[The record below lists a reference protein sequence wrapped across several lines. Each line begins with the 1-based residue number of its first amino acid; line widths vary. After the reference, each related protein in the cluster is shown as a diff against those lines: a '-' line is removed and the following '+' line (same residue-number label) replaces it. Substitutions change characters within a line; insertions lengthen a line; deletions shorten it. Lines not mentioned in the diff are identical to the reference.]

1 MVPEFTKFFIVCLKH
16 YMDGKEHTQQE
27 LADVCI
33 NAFSLTPADCKL
45 MTKQGNKTQLKDRV
59 SWTHTYFMQAGC
71 IRVSKKVGNKTLY
84 TITELGK
91 QFYNSHSLGFG
102 KKELM
107 SIPAFNEFATKKDEI
122 SVVVAPSVVKN
133 VEAEEETPKKSPI
146 EILEELSTHINETL
160 EATLLEALKKM
171 QPGSFEKLIKEL
183 LIKMKI
189 SSSEDCIELTPYVKD
204 DGVDIYVYDNV
215 LKMNVICCIQVKRY
229 SDTAV
234 GLSTVKELGGT
245 LLGKNCKSG
254 MVITTSQFT
263 SGAQD
268 YNPTGYN
275 IQKID
280 GSKLTKLLISY
291 GLGVKTK
298 KIEVRTVD
306 NDYLSSL

>member
-1 MVPEFTKFFIVCLKH
+1 MVPEFSKFFIVCLKH

-27 LADVCI
+27 LVDVCI
-33 NAFSLTPADCKL
+33 KAFSLTPSDCNL
-45 MTKQGNKTQLKDRV
+45 TTKDGNKTQLKDRV
-59 SWTHTYFMQAGC
+59 SWTHTYFKQAGC
-71 IRVSKKVGNKTLY
+71 IAVSKKIGNKTFY
-84 TITELGK
+84 TITALGK
-91 QFYNSHSLGFG
+91 QFFYSHSSGFG
-102 KKELM
+102 VKELRTIPSFNAFSSKKKEENN
-107 SIPAFNEFATKKDEI
+107 I
-122 SVVVAPSVVKN
+122 VVPVVPNK
-133 VEAEEETPKKSPI
+133 VEEEDTPKKSPI

-160 EATLLEALKKM
+160 ESTLLETLKKM
-171 QPGSFEKLIKEL
+171 PPESFEKLIKEL

-189 SSSEDCIELTPYVKD
+189 SLSEDCIELTPYIKD
-204 DGVDIYVYDNV
+204 DGVDLYVYDNV

-263 SGAQD
+263 SGAND

-298 KIEVRTVD
+298 RIEVRTVD